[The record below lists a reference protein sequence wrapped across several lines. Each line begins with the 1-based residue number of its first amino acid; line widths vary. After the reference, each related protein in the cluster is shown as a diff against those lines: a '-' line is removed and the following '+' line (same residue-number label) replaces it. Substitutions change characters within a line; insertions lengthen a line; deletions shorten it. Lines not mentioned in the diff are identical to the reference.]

1 MLVFLWVDRLGWIW
15 NFLFWIDKIF
25 NQSNPTQPM
34 LLWFRKYI
42 FLIFVSLINGEQSL
56 SPFGLLVEDIKV
68 SSASFCTLLY
78 SHTKREG
85 NKVAHGL
92 TRHTIHVLD
101 YVVWIESI
109 PPVSYA
115 VFLANL
121 ANIFQ

>member
-1 MLVFLWVDRLGWIW
+1 
-15 NFLFWIDKIF
+15 
-25 NQSNPTQPM
+25 M

-42 FLIFVSLINGEQSL
+42 FLQFVSLINGEQSL

-68 SSASFCTLLY
+68 SSASFHTLLY

-92 TRHTIHVLD
+92 ARHTIHVLD
-101 YVVWIESI
+101 YVVWMESI
-109 PPVSYA
+109 PPLSYA